1 MDNAIWQRVYKSSR
15 STKSIMSLPTAL
27 LLRAYEHV
35 PDTQLLKL
43 VVEEQNTENKRRQVF
58 ILGHFY

>member
-1 MDNAIWQRVYKSSR
+1 
-15 STKSIMSLPTAL
+15 MSLPTAL